1 MYKDP
6 AWTHRQF
13 LHVQEKLREPHR
25 CGWSAKM
32 VDLEDKHVMDL
43 PGIVAGSVEQF
54 DPGRV
59 GTATFRDPLRTLANF
74 EGANATHYMTKL
86 FYEVTTDDDEIG
98 IAKWPIACSVNDQP
112 VRDGDLI
119 TFTGRSKV
127 VLAQFNPREP
137 FIVPAGTLR
146 TEAVRRIM
154 VAAGESRALMEWG
167 DGKDVLNED
176 WVVAPKLPD
185 GDPDTQPHT
194 FMVRARDIATLRED
208 VLFYRPPGSLI
219 MKPTPTVPVVTFT
232 DNGGAGWPLTSPVK
246 TTGSFEDMHNVCIV
260 RFGKNLDRH
269 VRAEPH
275 AKHPL
280 SPKNPKFSRRT
291 SERTLERVLERS
303 DIVHEGVAQSLAD
316 RTLRR
321 DLRNALSHSA
331 ECFPFPFLESGDIGR
346 FQTADYTGNST
357 LTWRLDLTP
366 GAPMTIG
373 WDTFAFM
380 GAI

>member
-1 MYKDP
+1 MFYPSD
-6 AWTHRQF
+6 WTHRQF
-13 LHVQEKLREPHR
+13 LTVVELLRT
-25 CGWSAKM
+25 GATIGTSAKL

-43 PGIVAGSVEQF
+43 PTIAAGSVEQF

-59 GTATFRDPLRTLANF
+59 STVTFNDPGRTLANY
-74 EGANATHYMTKL
+74 EGSNATHYMIKL
-86 FYEVTTDDDEIG
+86 FYSVQTDDPDLG
-98 IAKWPIACSVNDQP
+98 KATWPIACSVNDQP
-112 VRDGDLI
+112 VRDGDQV

-127 VLAQFNPREP
+127 VLAQYNPREP
-137 FIVPAGTLR
+137 FVVPAGTLR
-146 TEAVRRIM
+146 TEAIRRIM
-154 VAAGESRALMEWG
+154 AAAGESRALMEWG
-167 DGKDVLNED
+167 DGHAVLHED

-194 FMVRARDIATLRED
+194 FMVRARDLATLGFD

-219 MKPTPTVPVVTFT
+219 LKPPPSAPSVVFT
-232 DNGGAGWPLTSPVK
+232 EGNGKGWPLTSQVK
-246 TTGSFEDMHNVCIV
+246 TTGSFEDLHNVCTV
-260 RFGKNLDRH
+260 RYGPNLDKH
-269 VRAEPH
+269 VSAEPH
-275 AKHPL
+275 ARHPL
-280 SPKNPKFSRRT
+280 SPKNPKFSRRN
-291 SERTLERVLERS
+291 SERTLERVLDRS
-303 DIVHEGVAQSLAD
+303 DILHQAVAQSLAD

-321 DLRNALSHSA
+321 DLREALSHSA